1 MGVVEST
8 KVKLPYSMKRE
19 VKSLSS
25 ALDAGK
31 RIMWSEFVRK
41 EIKGSMKTEINRE
54 IHTNIKQL
62 QQIGAEGN
70 SCWIIDSGA
79 AQHMTANRDLL
90 VTNYCEFLEP
100 EPVALGDS
108 RYVVLSVVA

>member
-1 MGVVEST
+1 
-8 KVKLPYSMKRE
+8 
-19 VKSLSS
+19 
-25 ALDAGK
+25 
-31 RIMWSEFVRK
+31 
-41 EIKGSMKTEINRE
+41 MKTEINRE